1 MVEIVRDIPPE
12 VIHHLQ
18 QTDDW
23 SKYRASVLFPKDL
36 EKYGKARG
44 KMVEVADGQAAKH
57 ASAHDHGNVREFL
70 LLARGVL
77 SQKEAVLKDRAS
89 TDT

>member
-1 MVEIVRDIPPE
+1 ME

-23 SKYRASVLFPKDL
+23 SQYRASVLFPKDL
-36 EKYGKARG
+36 EKYGKARR

-57 ASAHDHGNVREFL
+57 GAHDHGNVREFL

-77 SQKEAVLKDRAS
+77 SQNEAVLKDRAS
-89 TDT
+89 TVK

>member
-1 MVEIVRDIPPE
+1 ME
-12 VIHHLQ
+12 VIQYLH

-23 SKYRASVLFPKDL
+23 SKYRSSVLFPKHL
-36 EKYGKARG
+36 EEYGKARR

-89 TDT
+89 PVT